1 MRIIHVITAFGIGG
15 AEKLLKNIVN
25 KQVKEHDVYLVYF
38 KDKNDLVAELDK
50 KVHIKQIPFSRHITR
65 NLKSFYEQVQPDII
79 HTHLGHADLLGIW
92 SARKTKAALFCTM
105 HNIYFKKNYLD
116 FFFFKLYTFLFL
128 SAAKNTHVISIS
140 KAVENHVI
148 NKLKVPKERSYILK
162 NAISPKVI
170 EKKNELKDTIRLLF
184 VGRLEK
190 QKSVETLLKAIAILN
205 NKQLKKEF
213 ELTIVGDGSL
223 KKELEVLSRILKIDH
238 LVTFK
243 GEQKNVDAYYSTSDI
258 FILPSIFEG
267 FGIVIIEA
275 FRAKLAVIASNIEGP
290 AELIENDKNGLLFP
304 VKNENALANK
314 IELLI
319 INKAKRK
326 ELIDNGYKTFTKDY
340 HIDTYVEKLNNLYI
354 DVYNQKDP

>member
-1 MRIIHVITAFGIGG
+1 MKIIHVITAFGIGG

-38 KDKNDLVAELDK
+38 KDKNDLVDELDK
-50 KVHIKQIPFSRHITR
+50 KIHIKQIPFSRHIVT
-65 NLKSFYEQVQPDII
+65 NLKKFYEQVQPDII

-128 SAAKNTHVISIS
+128 NAAKNTHVISIS
-140 KAVENHVI
+140 KAVEKHVVK
-148 NKLKVPKERSYILK
+148 KLKVPKERSHVLK
-162 NAISPKVI
+162 NAISPKEI
-170 EKKNELKDTIRLLF
+170 EKKNKLKDTIRLLF

-190 QKSVETLLKAIAILN
+190 QKSVETLLKAIAILK

-213 ELTIVGDGSL
+213 KLTIVGDGSL
-223 KKELEVLSRILKIDH
+223 RKELKLLSKKLKINH

-243 GEQKNVDAYYSTSDI
+243 GEQKDVDAYYSISDI

-275 FRAKLAVIASNIEGP
+275 IRAKVAVIASNIEGP
-290 AELIENDKNGLLFP
+290 AELIDNGKNGLLFP
-304 VKNENALANK
+304 VKNEKILANK

-319 INKAKRK
+319 INDAKRE
-326 ELIDNGYKTFTKDY
+326 ELIDNGYKTFTKHD
-340 HIDTYVEKLNNLYI
+340 HIDTSVKKLNNLYLN
-354 DVYNQKDP
+354 VYNQKNT